1 MAKTLAELLAEASDP
16 QTPTARLKA
25 ISNRKRESERT
36 ALREVLAANPNI
48 AEDLLWELAI
58 EFPAAV
64 VSNPLLQLIQLRESA
79 WWTQCGTGPLL
90 SILSVMGAIASE
102 QARSF
107 LFKSITD
114 CLMLESPFSLTGIF
128 TMSFSEEISVE
139 WSPQGEHGA
148 DSDCEDDSSESEE
161 FIQNFTLDFKC
172 SVESYSRLE
181 VESEPAYS
189 KELYMILVALLPE
202 GGGSPDLDLLADY
215 GWSVDSDSMDDG
227 YWELDSHDPS
237 LPDWDLNCEIMGDG
251 SGTVTVTDPTGLSHE
266 IMIGECNYDS
276 EDSTPTLDIDL
287 VETLISRSL
296 DAKTF
301 LSTLKAAFL
310 LE

>member
-1 MAKTLAELLAEASDP
+1 
-16 QTPTARLKA
+16 
-25 ISNRKRESERT
+25 
-36 ALREVLAANPNI
+36 
-48 AEDLLWELAI
+48 
-58 EFPAAV
+58 
-64 VSNPLLQLIQLRESA
+64 
-79 WWTQCGTGPLL
+79 
-90 SILSVMGAIASE
+90 
-102 QARSF
+102 
-107 LFKSITD
+107 
-114 CLMLESPFSLTGIF
+114 
-128 TMSFSEEISVE
+128 
-139 WSPQGEHGA
+139 
-148 DSDCEDDSSESEE
+148 
-161 FIQNFTLDFKC
+161 
-172 SVESYSRLE
+172 
-181 VESEPAYS
+181 
-189 KELYMILVALLPE
+189 MILVALLPE

-227 YWELDSHDPS
+227 YWELDNHDPS